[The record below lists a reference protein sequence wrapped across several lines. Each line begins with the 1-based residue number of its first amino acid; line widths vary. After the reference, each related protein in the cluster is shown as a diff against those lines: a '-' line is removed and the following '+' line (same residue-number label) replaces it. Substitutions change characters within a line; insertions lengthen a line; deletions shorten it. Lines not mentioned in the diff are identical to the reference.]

1 MVIMYQESTLALDP
15 SIRYMAPKARHLSPV
30 RQSVP
35 RLRTICPAVLSVAA
49 DVLELRAWKDRDPL
63 AGILMAGFAA
73 ICAQPLVYG
82 SMGTSIV
89 ALMTPVR

>member
-1 MVIMYQESTLALDP
+1 
-15 SIRYMAPKARHLSPV
+15 MAAAASYLSAV
-30 RQSVP
+30 RQTVH
-35 RLRTICPAVLSVAA
+35 RARTVCREVLSLAA
-49 DVLELRAWKDRDPL
+49 DVLELRAWKRRDPV

-82 SMGTSIV
+82 SLGSSMV